1 MKFYGTYKNYEGI
14 DVCEFN
20 TREELDSWL
29 RGEEPF
35 AQAFGIFLPRKELK
49 SKAIIKRMLT
59 NEHVIRTVDMDGINW
74 LLYRPA
80 EKTA

>member
-1 MKFYGTYKNYEGI
+1 MKYYGTYKGFERF

-20 TREELDSWL
+20 TREELDAWL
-29 RGEEPF
+29 RGENRF
-35 AQAFGIFLPRKELK
+35 AKEFGIMFPRKELK
-49 SKAIIKRMLT
+49 SKSLIKRMLT
-59 NEHVIRTVDMDGINW
+59 NEHVARNVDMDGINW